1 MASIERKGKSLEKI
15 AIECAWY
22 SVKYV
27 FRKFEEWSKQIF
39 STSFRYL
46 NISTII
52 ISLNYISVCRSHCIN
67 YQLIVYFDIY
77 DANDSGKSH
86 NSLLCYY
93 FIFSNI
99 IVIMFFK
106 KESNKDKNWSPF
118 VGFGDIIFEDFWNWK
133 KEEKRNRMT
142 QCLWCKWRMLDL
154 TWRMFEIVWK
164 GERTVKYLCKHYC
177 ITNSYTLIF
186 FTFMERWINN

>member
-1 MASIERKGKSLEKI
+1 MCVDHIALIINWSCISIFMMQMIVESRI
-15 AIECAWY
+15 IRC
-22 SVKYV
+22 YV
-27 FRKFEEWSKQIF
+27 I
-39 STSFRYL
+39 TLSF
-46 NISTII
+46 
-52 ISLNYISVCRSHCIN
+52 
-67 YQLIVYFDIY
+67 Q
-77 DANDSGKSH
+77 
-86 NSLLCYY
+86 
-93 FIFSNI
+93 

-133 KEEKRNRMT
+133 KEERRNRMT

-186 FTFMERWINN
+186 FTSVERWINNFNICFLDFQFDL